1 MVLKLKVSD
10 HVWNDAFG
18 DQMNNVQV
26 NYRYGLCAATHL
38 WLNIHQT
45 HLVLTQ
51 NFMNGLQTGAIQ
63 IIFVL
68 PVLDKSA
75 DGNSSRRF

>member
-1 MVLKLKVSD
+1 MC
-10 HVWNDAFG
+10 NDAFG
-18 DQMNNVQV
+18 DQINNVQII
-26 NYRYGLCAATHL
+26 YRYGLCAATNL

-63 IIFVL
+63 IILVL

-75 DGNSSRRF
+75 DGNSS